1 MNGLTDTSE
10 SIDRKTS
17 RSICDAV
24 GERLRQNLRPE
35 SSRLPPQLQKLM
47 DRLHQREAEGS
58 WGQPGAWP
66 SGRG

>member
-1 MNGLTDTSE
+1 MNGLTDTCE
-10 SIDRKTS
+10 SIDRTTS

-47 DRLHQREAEGS
+47 DRLHQLESEGTAAR
-58 WGQPGAWP
+58 PGAWR
-66 SGRG
+66 SDKG